1 MPGEP
6 LPTDAALLDRFRSGD
21 DSALGLLFERY
32 EGPVFQFLYGMLRD
46 HHAAEDALQETFV
59 QALRK
64 ADAASPATLRGWLF
78 AVAHQQAILSRRRS
92 RRYPVPAESAAL
104 LGLVDDTLIG
114 PDAVAGRAD
123 ALRAVADLLLQLPD
137 VQQQVIRL
145 RVYDGLKFREVA
157 EMMGCPVNT
166 ALARMH
172 DGLTRLRALWEARHG

>member
-1 MPGEP
+1 V
-6 LPTDAALLDRFRSGD
+6 
-21 DSALGLLFERY
+21 LFERY
-32 EGPVFQFLYGMLRD
+32 EGPVFRFLYGMLRD

-78 AVAHQQAILSRRRS
+78 TVAHQQAILTRRRA
-92 RRYPVPAESAAL
+92 RRYPIPAESAAL
-104 LGLVDDTLIG
+104 LGLVDDSLVG
-114 PDAVAGRAD
+114 PDAVVGRAD
-123 ALRAVADLLLQLPD
+123 DLRAVSELLLQLPD

-157 EMMGCPVNT
+157 EAMGCPINT